1 MTKRQKNN
9 KSDTQVK
16 SEQAINHKDQVRLE
30 REELI
35 LNVALSL
42 LKNDGFHGLNMQAI
56 ANQTDYSKG
65 TIYQHFS
72 SKEDVLAKLIIRCGE
87 RLISLIDIALNNSH
101 GLRHKIVMV
110 SWAFFI
116 NAEQESETAG
126 LVSMV
131 KSPEF
136 QTKVTPAHQQ
146 AISIIDQSILS
157 RVIGIFTNQTDIP
170 AEKIKIGA
178 FGWWAMKWGVQDVL
192 VNDWEMSKL
201 GFDDPKHYFFESLHV
216 FLDGLGVKRDDI
228 SHDFEMVQAQAKH
241 VFS

>member
-1 MTKRQKNN
+1 MASHQPNALSR
-9 KSDTQVK
+9 
-16 SEQAINHKDQVRLE
+16 KDQVRLE

-35 LNVALSL
+35 LSVALSL
-42 LKNDGFHGLNMQAI
+42 LKEFGLNGLTMQAI
-56 ANQTDYSKG
+56 ADRTEYSKG

-72 SKEDVLAKLIIRCGE
+72 CKEDVLAKLVIRCGQ
-87 RLISLIDIALNNSH
+87 RLISLIDLALANSH
-101 GLRHKIVMV
+101 GLRHKVVMV

-116 NAEQESETAG
+116 NAELESETAS

-136 QTKVTPAHQQ
+136 QTKISDAQQ
-146 AISIIDQSILS
+146 ADLSIIDQSILS
-157 RVIGIFTNQTDIP
+157 RVIGLFTQQTDIG
-170 AEKIKIGA
+170 ADKVKVGA

-216 FLDGLGVKRDDI
+216 FLDGLGVQRDEF
-228 SHDFEMVQAQAKH
+228 SHDFEKVQAQAKQI
-241 VFS
+241 FR

>member
-1 MTKRQKNN
+1 VSKNN
-9 KSDTQVK
+9 KSDNQLK
-16 SEQAINHKDQVRLE
+16 SVQAISHKDQMRME

-35 LNVALSL
+35 LQVALSL
-42 LKNDGFHGLNMQAI
+42 LKRDGFHGLNMQAI

-72 SKEDVLAKLIIRCGE
+72 CKEDVLAKLVIRCGE
-87 RLISLIDIALNNSH
+87 RLISLIDIALNNSA
-101 GLRHKIVMV
+101 GLRHKVVMV

-136 QTKVTPAHQQ
+136 QKKVTESHQH
-146 AISIIDQSILS
+146 AISIIDQNILS
-157 RVIGIFTNQTDIP
+157 RVIGLFTDQTDIS
-170 AEKIKIGA
+170 ADKIKVGA

-192 VNDWEMSKL
+192 ANDWEMSKF
-201 GFDDPKHYFFESLHV
+201 GFDDPKHYFFESLHI
-216 FLDGLGVKRDDI
+216 FLDGLGAKRDDV
-228 SHDFEMVQAQAKH
+228 SHDFAMVQAQAKQIFY
-241 VFS
+241 VK

>member
-1 MTKRQKNN
+1 MASHQPNALSR
-9 KSDTQVK
+9 
-16 SEQAINHKDQVRLE
+16 KDQVRLE

-35 LNVALSL
+35 LSVALSL
-42 LKNDGFHGLNMQAI
+42 LKESGLNGLTMQAI
-56 ANQTDYSKG
+56 ADRTEYSKG

-72 SKEDVLAKLIIRCGE
+72 CKEDVLAKLVIRCGQ
-87 RLISLIDIALNNSH
+87 RLISLIDLALANSH
-101 GLRHKIVMV
+101 GLRHKVVMV

-116 NAEQESETAG
+116 NAELESETAS

-136 QTKVTPAHQQ
+136 QTKISDAQQ
-146 AISIIDQSILS
+146 ADLSIIDQSILS
-157 RVIGIFTNQTDIP
+157 RVIGLFTQQTDIG
-170 AEKIKIGA
+170 ADKVKVGA

-216 FLDGLGVKRDDI
+216 FLDGLGVQRDEF
-228 SHDFEMVQAQAKH
+228 SHDFEKVQAQAKQI
-241 VFS
+241 FR

>member
-1 MTKRQKNN
+1 MASHQPNALSR
-9 KSDTQVK
+9 
-16 SEQAINHKDQVRLE
+16 KDQVRLE

-35 LNVALSL
+35 LSVALSL
-42 LKNDGFHGLNMQAI
+42 LQEFGLNGLTMQAI
-56 ANQTDYSKG
+56 ADRTEYSKG

-72 SKEDVLAKLIIRCGE
+72 CKEDVLAKLVIRCGQ
-87 RLISLIDIALNNSH
+87 RLISLIDLALANSH
-101 GLRHKIVMV
+101 GLRHKVVMV

-116 NAEQESETAG
+116 NAELESETAS

-136 QTKVTPAHQQ
+136 QTKISDAQQ
-146 AISIIDQSILS
+146 ADLSIIDQSILS
-157 RVIGIFTNQTDIP
+157 RVIGLFTQQTDIG
-170 AEKIKIGA
+170 ADKVKVGA

-216 FLDGLGVKRDDI
+216 FLDGLGVQRDEF
-228 SHDFEMVQAQAKH
+228 SHDFEKVQAQAKQI
-241 VFS
+241 FR

>member
-1 MTKRQKNN
+1 MT
-9 KSDTQVK
+9 SDHPNAL
-16 SEQAINHKDQVRLE
+16 SRKDQVRLE

-35 LNVALSL
+35 LSVALSL
-42 LKNDGFHGLNMQAI
+42 LKESGLNGLTMQAI
-56 ANQTDYSKG
+56 ADRTEYSKG

-72 SKEDVLAKLIIRCGE
+72 CKEDVLAKLVIRCGQ
-87 RLISLIDIALNNSH
+87 RLISLIDLALANSH
-101 GLRHKIVMV
+101 GLRHKVVMV

-116 NAEQESETAG
+116 NAELESETAG

-136 QTKVTPAHQQ
+136 QTKISDAQQ
-146 AISIIDQSILS
+146 ADLSRIDQSILS
-157 RVIGIFTNQTDIP
+157 RVIGLFTQQTDIS
-170 AEKIKIGA
+170 ADKVKVGA

-216 FLDGLGVKRDDI
+216 FLDGLGVQRDEL
-228 SHDFEMVQAQAKH
+228 SHDFEKVQAQAKQI
-241 VFS
+241 FQIN